1 MAEDLIKPEGTVFK
15 LELIPAELKIVYTA
29 LHTLYDGLG
38 HEETDVKGLVQGV
51 LAKLPDEKEIAA
63 IELNLGR

>member
-1 MAEDLIKPEGTVFK
+1 MAEDLIKPDETAFR

-38 HEETDVKGLVQGV
+38 HEETDVKGLVKGV
-51 LAKLPDEKEIAA
+51 LAKLPGEDEIAL
-63 IELNLGR
+63 IDLNLGR